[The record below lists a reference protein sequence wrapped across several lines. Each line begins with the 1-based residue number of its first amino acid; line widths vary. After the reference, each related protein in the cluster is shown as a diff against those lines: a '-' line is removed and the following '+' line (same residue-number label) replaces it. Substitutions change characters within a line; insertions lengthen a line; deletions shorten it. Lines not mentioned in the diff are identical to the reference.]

1 MIIRITIVIKKV
13 ILIIIIIIIIIMKIM
28 IRMIKIKTD
37 DDLVL
42 RLNLIYELS
51 KTICYLQN
59 VELYYKY
66 RFGKSLLM
74 R

>member
-28 IRMIKIKTD
+28 IRMIKIKSD

-42 RLNLIYELS
+42 RVLNSTHHVI
-51 KTICYLQN
+51 
-59 VELYYKY
+59 V
-66 RFGKSLLM
+66 
-74 R
+74 